1 MRAPSPSP
9 SSFLAREE
17 RQDRIGL
24 ALVLLLDAWEA
35 AFDLGLPA
43 EDFAVEVREFQS
55 LGLTATDLRWLV
67 ARGYA
72 DHLREDETDDR
83 AGRSFLAPPG
93 LALGGSSCFV
103 LTAAGRQLAAE
114 QQALQEAGPF
124 STGPAAPVPRWD
136 GERRQL
142 LWGDCLVKRFRVP
155 AACQEL
161 ILASLEEQGWPGR
174 IDDPLPCRRDV
185 HPRDRLREAI
195 KALNRNQIRR
205 LLCFRGDGTGQG
217 ILWGPAAGGKA
228 PPEFPHASP

>member
-1 MRAPSPSP
+1 MRAPGSSP
-9 SSFLAREE
+9 SSFLAQEE
-17 RQDRIGL
+17 RHDRIGL

-72 DHLREDETDDR
+72 DHLREDEGD
-83 AGRSFLAPPG
+83 GCGCRSFLAPPG
-93 LALGGSSCFV
+93 LVLTQSSCFV
-103 LTAAGRQLAAE
+103 LTAAGRQFAAE
-114 QQALQEAGPF
+114 QQALQEGGTDSP
-124 STGPAAPVPRWD
+124 GREAPVPRWD

-155 AACQEL
+155 AACQEI

-174 IDDPLPCRRDV
+174 IDDPLPPTADID
-185 HPRDRLREAI
+185 PRARLHDTI
-195 KALNRNQIRR
+195 KALNRNQARR
-205 LLCFRGDGTGQG
+205 LLCFQGDGTGRG
-217 ILWGPAAGGKA
+217 VVWCPA
-228 PPEFPHASP
+228 PP